1 MSHYMLEF
9 LTSQYLGGQVRRLL
23 IATNNPGKLKEYREI
38 FKELPLTVT
47 SPQEEGMSL
56 FVEECGRTYAENAI
70 LKARAYARASGLL
83 TLADDSGLEVEALG
97 GAPGIFSSRYGGKAS
112 DEDRY
117 RLLLEQMKDIPLE
130 KRQARFVCFAALA
143 TPQGEV
149 EVAEGSCPG
158 VIAFAPRGKH
168 GFGYD
173 PVFYLPEKGCTMAE
187 LEPEVKN
194 QISHR
199 ALAALKIK
207 KVLQKR
213 MRQ

>member
-1 MSHYMLEF
+1 M
-9 LTSQYLGGQVRRLL
+9 RRLL
-23 IATNNPGKLKEYREI
+23 IATGNPGKLKEYREI

-47 SPQEEGMSL
+47 SPPEEGTSL
-56 FVEECGRTYAENAI
+56 FVKECGRSYTENAI
-70 LKARAYARASGLL
+70 LKAKAYARASGLL

-117 RLLLEQMKDIPLE
+117 RLLLEKMKAIPQE

-149 EVAEGSCPG
+149 EIAEGSCPG

-173 PVFYLPEKGCTMAE
+173 PVFYLPEQGCTMAE
-187 LEPEVKN
+187 LEPEAKN
-194 QISHR
+194 RISHR
-199 ALAALKIK
+199 ARAALKIK
-207 KVLQKR
+207 KVLQKKILQWPR
-213 MRQ
+213 

>member
-1 MSHYMLEF
+1 M
-9 LTSQYLGGQVRRLL
+9 RRLL
-23 IATNNPGKLKEYREI
+23 IATNNLGKLKEYREI
-38 FKELPLTVT
+38 FKELPLTFT
-47 SPQEEGMSL
+47 SPQEEGVSL
-56 FVEECGRTYAENAI
+56 FVEECGRSYAENAI

-117 RLLLEQMKDIPLE
+117 RLLLERMKDIPQE

-149 EVAEGSCPG
+149 EVVEGSCPG

-173 PVFYLPEKGCTMAE
+173 PVFYLPQQGCTMAQ

-194 QISHR
+194 RISHR
-199 ALAALKIK
+199 ARAALKIK
-207 KVLQKR
+207 EVLQKR
-213 MRQ
+213 IPQWPR

>member
-1 MSHYMLEF
+1 M
-9 LTSQYLGGQVRRLL
+9 RRLL
-23 IATNNPGKLKEYREI
+23 VATNNPGKLKEYREI
-38 FKELPLTVT
+38 FEELPLTIT
-47 SPQEEGMSL
+47 SPQEEGISIL
-56 FVEECGRTYAENAI
+56 VEECGRSYAENAI

-97 GAPGIFSSRYGGKAS
+97 GTPGIFSSRYGGKAT

-117 RLLLEQMKDIPLE
+117 RLLLEKMKDIPQE

-149 EVAEGSCPG
+149 EIAEGSCQG
-158 VIAFAPRGKH
+158 IIAFAPRGKH

-173 PVFYLPEKGCTMAE
+173 PVFYLPEQGCTLAE

-194 QISHR
+194 RISHR
-199 ALAALKIK
+199 ARAAMKIK
-207 KVLQKR
+207 EVLGKKIPQWR
-213 MRQ
+213 R

>member
-1 MSHYMLEF
+1 MLEF

-56 FVEECGRTYAENAI
+56 LVEECGRTYTENAI

-117 RLLLEQMKDIPLE
+117 RLLLEKMKDIPPQ
-130 KRQARFVCFAALA
+130 KRQAHFVCFVALT
-143 TPQGEV
+143 TPGGEV
-149 EVAEGSCPG
+149 EVAEGSCQG

-199 ALAALKIK
+199 AHAALKIR
-207 KVLQKR
+207 KVLEKR
-213 MRQ
+213 IPQWHR

>member
-1 MSHYMLEF
+1 MAHYMLEF
-9 LTSQYLGGQVRRLL
+9 FVSQYLGGQVRRLL

-38 FKELPLTVT
+38 FKELALTIT
-47 SPQEEGMSL
+47 SPQEEGISL
-56 FVEECGRTYAENAI
+56 FVEECGRSYAENAI

-97 GAPGIFSSRYGGKAS
+97 DAPGIFSARYGGRTS

-117 RLLLEQMKDIPLE
+117 RLLLEKMRDIPRE

-149 EVAEGSCPG
+149 EIAEGSCQG
-158 VIAFAPRGKH
+158 VITFTPRGKH

-173 PVFYLPEKGCTMAE
+173 PVFYLPEEGCTMAE

-194 QISHR
+194 KISHR
-199 ALAALKIK
+199 ARAAMKIK
-207 KVLQKR
+207 KTLKIPQ
-213 MRQ
+213 

>member
-1 MSHYMLEF
+1 MLQF
-9 LTSQYLGGQVRRLL
+9 LISQYLGGQVQRLL
-23 IATNNPGKLKEYREI
+23 IATSNPGKTKEYREI
-38 FKELPLTVT
+38 FKELTLTVT
-47 SPQEEGMSL
+47 SPPEEGISL
-56 FVEECGRTYAENAI
+56 LVEECGRSYAANAI

-117 RLLLEQMKDIPLE
+117 RLLLERMRDIPQE
-130 KRQARFVCFAALA
+130 KRHARFVCFAALA
-143 TPQGEV
+143 TPRGEV
-149 EVAEGSCPG
+149 EIAEGYCPG

-173 PVFYLPEKGCTMAE
+173 PVFYLPEQGCTMAE

-194 QISHR
+194 RISHR
-199 ALAALKIK
+199 AQAAVQIK
-207 KVLQKR
+207 KVLQKKIPP
-213 MRQ
+213 

>member
-1 MSHYMLEF
+1 M
-9 LTSQYLGGQVRRLL
+9 RRLL
-23 IATNNPGKLKEYREI
+23 IATGNPGKLKEYREI

-47 SPQEEGMSL
+47 SPPEEGISL
-56 FVEECGRTYAENAI
+56 FVEECGRSYTENAI
-70 LKARAYARASGLL
+70 LKAKAYARASGLL

-117 RLLLEQMKDIPLE
+117 RLLLDRMKDIPQE

-149 EVAEGSCPG
+149 EIAEGSCPG

-173 PVFYLPEKGCTMAE
+173 PVFYLPEQGCTMAE
-187 LEPEVKN
+187 LEPEAKN
-194 QISHR
+194 RISHR
-199 ALAALKIK
+199 ARAAFKIK
-207 KVLQKR
+207 KVLEEKIWQ
-213 MRQ
+213 

>member
-1 MSHYMLEF
+1 M
-9 LTSQYLGGQVRRLL
+9 RRLL
-23 IATNNPGKLKEYREI
+23 IATGNPGKLKEYREI

-47 SPQEEGMSL
+47 SPPEEGISL
-56 FVEECGRTYAENAI
+56 FVKECGCSYTENAI
-70 LKARAYARASGLL
+70 LKAKAYARASGLL

-117 RLLLEQMKDIPLE
+117 RLLLEKMKAIPQE

-149 EVAEGSCPG
+149 EIAEGSCPG

-173 PVFYLPEKGCTMAE
+173 PVFYLPEQGCTMSE

-194 QISHR
+194 RISHR
-199 ALAALKIK
+199 ARAALKIK
-207 KVLQKR
+207 KVLQKKILQWPR
-213 MRQ
+213 

>member
-1 MSHYMLEF
+1 M
-9 LTSQYLGGQVRRLL
+9 RRLL
-23 IATNNPGKLKEYREI
+23 IATSNPGKTKEYREI

-47 SPQEEGMSL
+47 SPQEEGISL
-56 FVEECGRTYAENAI
+56 FVEEYGRSYAENAI

-117 RLLLEQMKDIPLE
+117 RLLLERMKDIPRE
-130 KRQARFVCFAALA
+130 KRQARFICFAALA
-143 TPQGEV
+143 TPRGGV
-149 EVAEGSCPG
+149 EIAEGSCQG
-158 VIAFAPRGKH
+158 VIALAPRGKH

-173 PVFYLPEKGCTMAE
+173 PVFYLPEQGCTMAE

-194 QISHR
+194 KISHR
-199 ALAALKIK
+199 ARAALKIK
-207 KVLQKR
+207 EALQKR
-213 MRQ
+213 ILQ

>member
-1 MSHYMLEF
+1 M
-9 LTSQYLGGQVRRLL
+9 RRLL

-38 FKELPLTVT
+38 FKELPLAVT
-47 SPQEEGMSL
+47 SPREEGINL
-56 FVEECGRTYAENAI
+56 FVEECGRSYAENAI

-83 TLADDSGLEVEALG
+83 TLADDSGLEVEALE

-117 RLLLEQMKDIPLE
+117 RLLLEQMKGIPQE

-149 EVAEGSCPG
+149 EIAEGSCQG
-158 VIAFAPRGKH
+158 FIAFAPRGEH

-173 PVFYLPEKGCTMAE
+173 PVFYLPEEGCIMAE
-187 LEPEVKN
+187 LKPEMKN
-194 QISHR
+194 RISHR
-199 ALAALKIK
+199 ARAALKIK
-207 KVLQKR
+207 EALEKKIAQWPR
-213 MRQ
+213 

>member
-1 MSHYMLEF
+1 MLQF
-9 LTSQYLGGQVRRLL
+9 FISQYLGGQVQRLL

-38 FKELPLTVT
+38 FKELPLAVT
-47 SPQEEGMSL
+47 SPPEEGISL
-56 FVEECGRTYAENAI
+56 FVEECGRSYAENAI
-70 LKARAYARASGLL
+70 LKARAYARAKDLL

-97 GAPGIFSSRYGGKAS
+97 GAPGIFSSRYGGKTT

-117 RLLLEQMKDIPLE
+117 GLLLEKMKDVPPE

-149 EVAEGSCPG
+149 EIAEGSCQG

-173 PVFYLPEKGCTMAE
+173 PVFYLPEQGCTMAE

-194 QISHR
+194 RISHR
-199 ALAALKIK
+199 ARAALKIK
-207 KVLQKR
+207 KVLEKISQ
-213 MRQ
+213 

>member
-1 MSHYMLEF
+1 M
-9 LTSQYLGGQVRRLL
+9 RRLL
-23 IATNNPGKLKEYREI
+23 IATDNPGKLKEYREV
-38 FKELPLTVT
+38 FKELPLAVT
-47 SPQEEGMSL
+47 SPQEEEISL
-56 FVEECGRTYAENAI
+56 LVEECGRSYAENAI

-117 RLLLEQMKDIPLE
+117 RLLLEEMKGTPRD

-149 EVAEGSCPG
+149 EIAEGSCRG

-173 PVFYLPEKGCTMAE
+173 PVFYLPEQGCTMAE

-194 QISHR
+194 RISHR
-199 ALAALKIK
+199 ARAASKIK
-207 KVLQKR
+207 KVLQEKIP
-213 MRQ
+213 Q